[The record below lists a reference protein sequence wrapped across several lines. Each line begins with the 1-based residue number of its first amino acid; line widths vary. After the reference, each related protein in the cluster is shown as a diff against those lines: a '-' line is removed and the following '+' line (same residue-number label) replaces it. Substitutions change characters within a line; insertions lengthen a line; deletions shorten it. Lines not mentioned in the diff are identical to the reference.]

1 MSMSKVLTAETIE
14 QANKELLE
22 VTERVKALTAKVVET
37 TGVSVPES
45 LEKVPAPPPEPIVLT
60 NEERLEAEN
69 LALRVQL
76 LGLERNR
83 IHNEAVAHLKSLD
96 GDIAR
101 LQAQVKNMQFKL
113 TTAYGID
120 FTKQQIE
127 QGTGKIIPVK

>member
-1 MSMSKVLTAETIE
+1 MSMSTVLTAETIE
-14 QANKELLE
+14 EANRELQA

-37 TGVSVPES
+37 TGVSVPEP
-45 LEKVPAPPPEPIVLT
+45 LEKAPAPPPAPIVLT

-76 LGLERNR
+76 LGLERGR
-83 IHNEAVAHLKSLD
+83 VHNEAVAHLRSLD

-101 LQAQVKNMQFKL
+101 LQAQVKNMQSKL
-113 TTAYGID
+113 TVAYGID